1 MIELREACFSFD
13 GERNV
18 VDHVSLELRP
28 GERLVLLGRNGS
40 GKSTLA
46 RLLNGSLAPTSGEVV
61 VDGCREGLAR
71 LVGYVRQDPRNQIVS
86 AVVSDEVAFGPRN
99 LGLPRW
105 EVSAR
110 VDEALA
116 ACGISDLRER
126 MTSEL
131 SGGQQQLVALAGVLA
146 MRPRYLVLDEATS
159 MLDPAMRERVARVVA
174 RAVESGVGVLEISHS
189 PAPGGR
195 RILLEHGR
203 VACWSCDHH
212 EGPEELAPRLASES
226 DHQAVLSV
234 RSVSVEGR
242 LRDVSLDLQGLVL
255 LTGASGAGKTT
266 LARVLAGVLEPDAG
280 SVLID
285 GRPVRAGD
293 VGLSFQRP
301 EDQLFCDTV
310 LEDIAYGPRE
320 RGLQDAAEAALE
332 AAREL
337 GVDEGLLDRSPF
349 ELSGGQMRRVALA
362 GVTAGRPGAYVLDE
376 PTAGLDSEG
385 VRELRGLVCRLVS
398 RGARVVVITH
408 DVDEWRGCADRVVLL
423 DRGAIVRLG
432 APEEESGAPGDAP
445 ASPPGRRARPRVP
458 GAYAPGS
465 TPLHR
470 MDPRAKIVA
479 LLAASAAS
487 FAASAPW
494 GLALVAA
501 GLAAALVASRTSPAT
516 VARGLRPAALVLALS
531 VLSNAVVLVGQPG
544 VSIDGLARSA
554 VVICRLALVVGFA
567 LSFSSTTPVPAIAD
581 GVASLMG
588 PLRRVGV
595 PVGAVAT
602 SASIALRFIPITV
615 EEVERIRCAQRA
627 RGARL
632 DEGGPLRRLR
642 MWGQVLVP
650 LTVSLFRR
658 ADELASAMADRC
670 YTGEQTTLLGPL
682 GRRDRA
688 TLVVLAVWLVAAALL

>member
-18 VDHVSLELRP
+18 VDHVSLTLNP

-46 RLLNGSLAPTSGEVV
+46 RLLNGSLAPTSGEVM
-61 VDGCREGLAR
+61 VDGRREGLAR

-116 ACGISDLRER
+116 ACGISELRER

-159 MLDPAMRERVARVVA
+159 MLDPAMRERVARVVEG
-174 RAVESGVGVLEISHS
+174 VVKSGVGVLEISHS

-195 RILLEHGR
+195 RVLLEHGR
-203 VACWSCDHH
+203 ISYQLPVS
-212 EGPEELAPRLASES
+212 PEPPRNK
-226 DHQAVLSV
+226 VPRSV
-234 RSVSVEGR
+234 RSEQRQQGLSVSDVSVLGR
-242 LRDVSLDLQGLVL
+242 LRTVSWDFQGLVL
-255 LTGASGAGKTT
+255 VAGPSGAGKTT
-266 LARVLAGVLEPDAG
+266 LARVLAGVLAPDSG
-280 SVLID
+280 EVTLD
-285 GRPVRAGD
+285 GRRVRAGD
-293 VGLSFQRP
+293 VGIAFQRS
-301 EDQLFCDTV
+301 EDQLFCDTA
-310 LEDIAYGPRE
+310 LDDIAYGPRAQ
-320 RGLQDAAEAALE
+320 GLADEEALA
-332 AAREL
+332 AARAAAARLSIDEEL
-337 GVDEGLLDRSPF
+337 LHRSPF
-349 ELSGGQMRRVALA
+349 ALSGGQMRRVALA
-362 GVTAGRPGAYVLDE
+362 GVIAARPSAYVFDE
-376 PTAGLDSEG
+376 PTAGLDARG
-385 VRELRGLVCRLVS
+385 IREFCDLARGLANE
-398 RGARVVVITH
+398 GATVVVITH
-408 DVDEWRGCADRVVLL
+408 D
-423 DRGAIVRLG
+423 
-432 APEEESGAPGDAP
+432 PEEWDGMADASVELTPAEPRLP
-445 ASPPGRRARPRVP
+445 ASRARVP
-458 GAYAPGS
+458 GAYAPGD

-470 MDPRAKIVA
+470 MDPRAKIAA

-501 GLAAALVASRTSPAT
+501 GLAAALVVSRTSPAT

-531 VLSNAVVLVGQPG
+531 VLSNAVVLTGQPG
-544 VSIDGLARSA
+544 VSVDGLARSA

-567 LSFSSTTPVPAIAD
+567 LSFSSTTPPTAIAD

-615 EEVERIRCAQRA
+615 EEVDRIRCAQRA

-650 LTVSLFRR
+650 LMVSLFRR

-670 YTGEQTTLLGPL
+670 YTGEQTTPLGAI

-688 TLVVLAVWLVAAALL
+688 VLAVLAVWLVAAALL